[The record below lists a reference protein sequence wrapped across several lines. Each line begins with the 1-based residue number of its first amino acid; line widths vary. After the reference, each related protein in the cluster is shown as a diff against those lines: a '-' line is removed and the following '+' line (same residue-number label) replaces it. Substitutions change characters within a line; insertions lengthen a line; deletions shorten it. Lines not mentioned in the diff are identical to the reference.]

1 MIWRQSISQKKS
13 DKNEK
18 ILNKRIDQFIWK
30 HLNTENFAYFR
41 KMKAIN
47 VRKRDNMSQFFDREM
62 KKIAK
67 EIDKIK
73 IEIRLKEMR
82 QSELEKVLFQKVSRW
97 TAQRVIKRNE
107 IRQGIEI
114 LDRQIFYL
122 NGRIVNYLRQ
132 IQVYMHL
139 KDEEV
144 PQI

>member
-1 MIWRQSISQKKS
+1 
-13 DKNEK
+13 
-18 ILNKRIDQFIWK
+18 
-30 HLNTENFAYFR
+30 
-41 KMKAIN
+41 
-47 VRKRDNMSQFFDREM
+47 MSQFFDREM

-114 LDRQIFYL
+114 LDRQFFYL

-132 IQVYMHL
+132 IQVYMQL

>member
-1 MIWRQSISQKKS
+1 MHILEKK
-13 DKNEK
+13 
-18 ILNKRIDQFIWK
+18 KR
-30 HLNTENFAYFR
+30 L
-41 KMKAIN
+41 N

-132 IQVYMHL
+132 IQVYMQL